1 MHPKEL
7 IEVMIV
13 GSVAVPVLI
22 ISLLLNGKWRKF
34 GCLLALGIMVAY
46 GTFYVARPFWI
57 DAQINK
63 KVEILKYHL
72 EQRYRNEKWVISTVP
87 YRQNKDKSMNPYL
100 IRVVFQNEPE
110 VTYYYRVE
118 SKDNIYTAV
127 TGEPAGYR
135 YNHQLK
141 HFEKQNEKK

>member
-1 MHPKEL
+1 
-7 IEVMIV
+7 
-13 GSVAVPVLI
+13 
-22 ISLLLNGKWRKF
+22 
-34 GCLLALGIMVAY
+34 
-46 GTFYVARPFWI
+46 
-57 DAQINK
+57 
-63 KVEILKYHL
+63 
-72 EQRYRNEKWVISTVP
+72 VP

-141 HFEKQNEKK
+141 HFEKQNEIK

>member
-1 MHPKEL
+1 MHPIEL

-13 GSVAVPVLI
+13 GSVAVPILI

-46 GTFYVARPFWI
+46 GIFYGLRPFWI
-57 DAQINK
+57 DTQVAR

-141 HFEKQNEKK
+141 HFEKQNEIK

>member
-72 EQRYRNEKWVISTVP
+72 EQRYPNEKWEIKTVP
-87 YRQNKDKSMNPYL
+87 HREEGFKHLNPCN
-100 IRVVFQNEPE
+100 IGVIFENEPE

-118 SKDNIYTAV
+118 SKDNIYT
-127 TGEPAGYR
+127 TGTSEPAGYG

-141 HFEKQNEKK
+141 HFEKQNGIK